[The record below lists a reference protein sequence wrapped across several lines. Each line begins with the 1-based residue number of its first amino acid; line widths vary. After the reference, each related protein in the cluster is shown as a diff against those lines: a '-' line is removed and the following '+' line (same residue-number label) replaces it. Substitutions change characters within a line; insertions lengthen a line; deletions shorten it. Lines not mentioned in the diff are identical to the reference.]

1 MSIFFADE
9 QTIPVDAEPL
19 LALAG
24 LVLSEQGI
32 ADDSEMSVLL
42 VDADQIAEYN
52 ERFMS
57 KSGPTDVLSFPIV
70 DLVPGERP
78 KRVPNGPP
86 AAIGDVFICPQVV
99 RANAEAAG
107 VRFDDE
113 MALMVVHGI
122 LHLLGFDHQ
131 ADDEAEIM
139 ESREAALLAKAGKSR
154 P

>member
-9 QTIPVDAEPL
+9 QSVPVEADPL
-19 LALAG
+19 VALAE
-24 LVLSEQGI
+24 LVLVEQDI
-32 ADDSEMSVLL
+32 PTDVEMSVLL
-42 VDADQIAEYN
+42 VTSEQIAEYN

-70 DLVPGERP
+70 DLAPGERP
-78 KRVPNGPP
+78 RRVPNGPP
-86 AAIGDVFICPQVV
+86 TAIGDVFICPEVV
-99 RANAEAAG
+99 RANAGASG
-107 VRFDDE
+107 VPFEDE

-131 ADDEAEIM
+131 VDDEAEIM
-139 ESREAALLAKAGKSR
+139 ESREADILAKIGKTR

>member
-9 QTIPVDAEPL
+9 QSVPVDAEPL
-19 LALAG
+19 VGLAE
-24 LVLSEQGI
+24 LVLAEQQI
-32 ADDSEMSVLL
+32 PHDAEMSVLL
-42 VDADQIAEYN
+42 VTAEQITEYN

-78 KRVPNGPP
+78 RRMPNGPP
-86 AAIGDVFICPQVV
+86 TAIGVVFICPEVV
-99 RANAEAAG
+99 RANAETSG
-107 VRFDDE
+107 VRFEDE

-139 ESREAALLAKAGKSR
+139 ESREAEILAKIGKTR

>member
-9 QTIPVDAEPL
+9 QSVPVDVEPL
-19 LALAG
+19 VALAE
-24 LVLSEQGI
+24 LVLVEQQI
-32 ADDSEMSVLL
+32 PKDAEMSVLL
-42 VDADQIAEYN
+42 VTAEQITQYN
-52 ERFMS
+52 QRFMS

-70 DLVPGERP
+70 DLIPGERP
-78 KRVPNGPP
+78 RRMPNGPP
-86 AAIGDVFICPQVV
+86 TAIGDVFICPEVV
-99 RANAEAAG
+99 QANAATSG
-107 VRFDDE
+107 VPFEDE

-139 ESREAALLAKAGKSR
+139 ESREADILAKIGKTR